1 MYEQSVGLVKQVP
14 IYVAQEVDIVINDN
28 RDNDGQPNIGD
39 HLTPE
44 PELTRVHHI
53 MTLSVGSGHVT
64 FGAYGSSYYN
74 VGTITILNG
83 IKRFV

>member
-1 MYEQSVGLVKQVP
+1 MTINVP
-14 IYVAQEVDIVINDN
+14 QEVDIVINDN
-28 RDNDGQPNIGD
+28 RDNGGQLNIGGE

-44 PELTRVHHI
+44 PELACVHHI
-53 MTLSVGSGHVT
+53 LTLSVGSGHVT